1 VKKSKLASMTDV
13 EPPTTRQVLRGCGQV
28 ALELKGYSV
37 RQVTAAGIVP
47 GARLQVKK
55 PGDPR
60 RRVVAV
66 RTSKDRKVGLMRD
79 PDTGKWRT
87 IPDAHLVIVAVQAQ
101 GNPSL
106 AEVFCFEPDVL
117 VHAFDALAAKI
128 LAKTSREKA
137 LKSPIFIALDHQL
150 DDPDKLRSDLK
161 RKSSWSMIVPLK
173 PQKTGAE
180 GNVGFV
186 ERVKREFAELN
197 GVDISKVLV
206 NFQITG

>member
-1 VKKSKLASMTDV
+1 MKKSKLASLTDV
-13 EPPTTRQVLRGCGQV
+13 EAPTTRQVLRGCAQV
-28 ALELKGYSV
+28 ALEMQGYSV
-37 RQVTAAGIVP
+37 QQVTSAGIVP
-47 GARLQVKK
+47 GARLQVNK
-55 PGDPR
+55 PGGPR
-60 RRVVAV
+60 RRVAV

-87 IPDAHLVIVAVQAQ
+87 IPDAHLVVVAVQAQ

-106 AEVFCFEPDVL
+106 AEVLCFEPDVL

-150 DDPDKLRSDLK
+150 DDPDELRSYLK
-161 RKSSWSMIVPLK
+161 KKSSWSMIVPLK
-173 PQKTGAE
+173 PQKTAAE

-206 NFQITG
+206 NFQIIG